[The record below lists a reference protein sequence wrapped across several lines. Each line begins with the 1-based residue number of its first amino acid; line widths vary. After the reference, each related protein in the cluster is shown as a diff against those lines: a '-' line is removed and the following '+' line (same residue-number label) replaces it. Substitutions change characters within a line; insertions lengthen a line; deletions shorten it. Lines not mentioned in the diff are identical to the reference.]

1 MKINLIYSE
10 DCPHC
15 SEVLEKLEKQGGL
28 PDDEL
33 NLVKLESAEGTQLA
47 AEVQLEE
54 VPVALTPDKLKCEI
68 LYVDDTVEILCPGE
82 DNQEDASEK

>member
-33 NLVKLESAEGTQLA
+33 NLVKLESEEGKRLST
-47 AEVQLEE
+47 EVKLEQ
-54 VPVALTPDKLKCEI
+54 VPIAMTPDKLKCEI
-68 LYVDDTVEILCPGE
+68 LYVDDTVEIFCPGE
-82 DNQEDASEK
+82 NKQEDASEE